1 MCIVNDLPGTISIAE
16 KTKSGILISNNN
28 VIEYATEIE
37 NYYSNYLNQNF
48 EYARD
53 IIDKLYSVNAISEK
67 LKEIYYELS

>member
-28 VIEYATEIE
+28 VIEYATEIK

-48 EYARD
+48 EYSRD
-53 IIDKLYSVNAISEK
+53 IIDKHYSVGAISEK
-67 LKEIYYELS
+67 LKEIYYELN